1 MQSVIR
7 VYQGTE
13 EEEEPALSGLVG
25 RDEVHNAT

>member
-25 RDEVHNAT
+25 NDVHNAT